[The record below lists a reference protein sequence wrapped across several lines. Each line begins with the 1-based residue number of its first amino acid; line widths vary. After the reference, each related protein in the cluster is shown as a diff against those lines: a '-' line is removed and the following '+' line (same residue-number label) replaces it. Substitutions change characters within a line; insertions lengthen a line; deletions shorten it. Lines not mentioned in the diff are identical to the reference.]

1 MSAVIFVGRPTQ
13 PHIVNAKY
21 GSDRCDCEAIKS
33 RNICPHVIAV
43 AHSNGELQELTV
55 KWEPNL
61 SNLVQSS
68 IAKAAGRKSGP
79 KRNRFSRASEQRDV
93 SRLQD
98 PLRILMLLQ
107 KRNRLISMAS
117 RFKSDHL
124 LWPRKQFSPFHEWP
138 LPSEPYDMIFC
149 GKQVRAY
156 PLKGSVGLRF
166 TLKPENVFFHLKRSH
181 VEMKNSD
188 GVSADSL
195 LLSDV
200 DKVNLKT
207 SHKMMLRK

>member
-13 PHIVNAKY
+13 PHIVNAKN

-107 KRNRLISMAS
+107 KRNRLISDGFKVQKWPPVMAEETV
-117 RFKSDHL
+117 FAIPWMTPP
-124 LWPRKQFSPFHEWP
+124 LWALWHDILWEASQGVPSKRISWLTFHTKAGECLFSPKAVSCGDEKLGWRKCWFSLSLRCWQSK
-138 LPSEPYDMIFC
+138 SEN
-149 GKQVRAY
+149 K
-156 PLKGSVGLRF
+156 S
-166 TLKPENVFFHLKRSH
+166 
-181 VEMKNSD
+181 
-188 GVSADSL
+188 
-195 LLSDV
+195 
-200 DKVNLKT
+200 
-207 SHKMMLRK
+207 